1 MLLQWSLP
9 ACISSFPVS
18 FFYKM
23 LISTAGIIL
32 KDNKFLL
39 ALRNPGTS
47 IGESW
52 EFPGGKAE
60 ESETPREALTR
71 EYKEEFNVEIK
82 VGKRICSGTFTNRD
96 REFEIFGYLVNLVS
110 EELTLREHS
119 RTGWFSLKEMTDLQ
133 MAGSDKQ
140 IVETLKCLYPPE

>member
-1 MLLQWSLP
+1 
-9 ACISSFPVS
+9 
-18 FFYKM
+18 M

-32 KDNKFLL
+32 KNNKFLL

-60 ESETPREALTR
+60 KNETPPEALKR
-71 EYKEEFNVEIK
+71 EYKEELNVEIK
-82 VGKRICSGTFTNRD
+82 VGKRICGGKFTNRD

-110 EELTLREHS
+110 EKLTLSEHS
-119 RTGWFSLKEMTDLQ
+119 RTEWFSLKEMTDLH
-133 MAGSDKQ
+133 MAGSDRQ
-140 IVETLKCLYPPE
+140 IVETLKCLYPLE

>member
-1 MLLQWSLP
+1 
-9 ACISSFPVS
+9 
-18 FFYKM
+18 M

-32 KDNKFLL
+32 KNNKFLL
-39 ALRNPGTS
+39 ALRIPGTS

-60 ESETPREALTR
+60 KNETPQEALIR
-71 EYKEEFNVEIK
+71 EYKEELNVEIK
-82 VGKRICSGTFTNRD
+82 VGKRICGGKFTNRG

-110 EELTLREHS
+110 DELTLSEHS
-119 RTGWFSLKEMTDLQ
+119 RTGWFSLKEMSGLQ

-140 IVETLKCLYPPE
+140 IVENLKCLYPLE

>member
-1 MLLQWSLP
+1 
-9 ACISSFPVS
+9 
-18 FFYKM
+18 M

-32 KDNKFLL
+32 KNNKFLL

-60 ESETPREALTR
+60 ENETPREALIR
-71 EYKEEFNVEIK
+71 EYKEELNVEIK
-82 VGKRICSGTFTNRD
+82 VGKRICGGEFTNRG

-110 EELTLREHS
+110 DELTLSEHS
-119 RTGWFSLKEMTDLQ
+119 RTGWFSLKEMAGLQ

-140 IVETLKCLYPPE
+140 IVENLKCLYPLE